1 MMINKK
7 KTWSIYILMVLL
19 LLLGLGG
26 IGGGIIMLMDPSGKV
41 LGLPAGLLDDLFIS
55 DFFWPGIF
63 LIVMMGFTPYILFY
77 GIWKGYPW
85 ARPGMLAQGAL
96 LVGWIIFQIHL
107 MGGSHGNPDSLS
119 DLWVRAGR
127 FGLAALKP
135 RIPFLIF
142 PATIPFHAR
151 TFI

>member
-1 MMINKK
+1 M
-7 KTWSIYILMVLL
+7 MVLL

-63 LIVMMGFTPYILFY
+63 LIVMMGFTPYVLFY

-85 ARPGMLAQGAL
+85 ARPGVLAQGSL
-96 LVGWIIFQIHL
+96 LVGWIIFQFIL
-107 MGGSHGNPDSLS
+107 WGDPMGIQILYLIWGFALVVLASLPSSRESLS
-119 DLWVRAGR
+119 
-127 FGLAALKP
+127 
-135 RIPFLIF
+135 
-142 PATIPFHAR
+142 
-151 TFI
+151 